1 MLNPSKSKPK
11 DDSWEET
18 LEFHD
23 GATGNSL
30 RLFDRFK
37 SPSLMGVG
45 GIMERFGTKPPKN
58 KAFGRQDIFNK
69 GDIVMF
75 KSVLFEKTVVGEITE
90 DSALVRRSNGKAFYK
105 VAIYKRS
112 RQNPEKR
119 SSKPPILETIDAS
132 KMEFKDIWE
141 LRVARNTFNKLFMYN
156 KAMGLA
162 KWIYFVHCQWS
173 DEWKHR
179 CATMIQTKWRNY
191 KNNLFAIMQKAMLAE
206 TLRKK
211 KAEEERLRKEA
222 EDEKKRIAFEA
233 YVREVGVTPDGIHYF
248 LTRREMNAFLK
259 KQERAIE
266 RCKRAFNKIW
276 VEDRRKHLRKRL
288 GKWKEVVAYFRGH
301 KRYDPTEA
309 YTLAHIPEIRRKL
322 LRDFVRHPAYGI
334 KIRPMPSTGTKQR
347 KDGSFRIISLEQFKK
362 FQQST
367 SGPIDK
373 SAWLIKGRLL
383 CGGLPFGM
391 ARRNREG
398 VGGKGTCAAALMS
411 WKLGVY
417 FCLCTKEE
425 LKQCGEAG
433 FERDINRKAKD
444 QARVFR
450 NNLRM
455 REERMPVLKKDLEEI
470 LYAKK
475 MASLERKPDFDSDIE
490 NLHKMM
496 AKAQESIDS
505 AKNTIEKWPEFPEY
519 YYYPIEGGREGM
531 LSIEDTIKLCEH
543 VELKLREGSNVY
555 IFSEEGHG
563 RAGVLGACL
572 LGRLYGYTQ
581 DEALRRMQRI
591 HDSRQDMQSRIGK
604 SQRNRMAPIQC
615 PRTKQQRMLIREVLA
630 KNDQIYRDIARCMS
644 PRGKQASLAY
654 KKNVEQ
660 SMPPSMGS
668 LGWPAPV
675 PVKHEIFTKPLNNL
689 TGFIY
694 ASLRKLKRG
703 FGVPTQEM
711 ETRPIWWEVRDK
723 EYNDA
728 RKARFLE
735 IEKAAAGA
743 VLSSGSKIGLP
754 PMALPPIDRIA
765 QRKEAERRRKARQAK
780 KAKKGKKGSAKK
792 KKKRKKRKEEKD
804 DDELSTDED
813 EGPVAGGYLL

>member
-1 MLNPSKSKPK
+1 
-11 DDSWEET
+11 
-18 LEFHD
+18 
-23 GATGNSL
+23 
-30 RLFDRFK
+30 
-37 SPSLMGVG
+37 
-45 GIMERFGTKPPKN
+45 
-58 KAFGRQDIFNK
+58 
-69 GDIVMF
+69 
-75 KSVLFEKTVVGEITE
+75 
-90 DSALVRRSNGKAFYK
+90 
-105 VAIYKRS
+105 
-112 RQNPEKR
+112 
-119 SSKPPILETIDAS
+119 
-132 KMEFKDIWE
+132 
-141 LRVARNTFNKLFMYN
+141 
-156 KAMGLA
+156 
-162 KWIYFVHCQWS
+162 
-173 DEWKHR
+173 
-179 CATMIQTKWRNY
+179 
-191 KNNLFAIMQKAMLAE
+191 
-206 TLRKK
+206 
-211 KAEEERLRKEA
+211 
-222 EDEKKRIAFEA
+222 
-233 YVREVGVTPDGIHYF
+233 
-248 LTRREMNAFLK
+248 
-259 KQERAIE
+259 
-266 RCKRAFNKIW
+266 
-276 VEDRRKHLRKRL
+276 
-288 GKWKEVVAYFRGH
+288 
-301 KRYDPTEA
+301 
-309 YTLAHIPEIRRKL
+309 
-322 LRDFVRHPAYGI
+322 
-334 KIRPMPSTGTKQR
+334 
-347 KDGSFRIISLEQFKK
+347 
-362 FQQST
+362 
-367 SGPIDK
+367 
-373 SAWLIKGRLL
+373 
-383 CGGLPFGM
+383 
-391 ARRNREG
+391 
-398 VGGKGTCAAALMS
+398 
-411 WKLGVY
+411 
-417 FCLCTKEE
+417 
-425 LKQCGEAG
+425 
-433 FERDINRKAKD
+433 
-444 QARVFR
+444 
-450 NNLRM
+450 
-455 REERMPVLKKDLEEI
+455 
-470 LYAKK
+470 
-475 MASLERKPDFDSDIE
+475 
-490 NLHKMM
+490 M

-543 VELKLREGSNVY
+543 VELKMREGSNVY

-644 PRGKQASLAY
+644 PRGNQASLAY